1 MVAARIRIKNKEKI
15 VNFRDEY
22 EIQRYLVLGGSLIVR
37 RFTRWSIDR
46 ERDAIT
52 PKPYP
57 KPFLTKLK
65 IQEENKI
72 DIAKTFSKD

>member
-37 RFTRWSIDR
+37 RFTR
-46 ERDAIT
+46 
-52 PKPYP
+52 
-57 KPFLTKLK
+57 
-65 IQEENKI
+65 
-72 DIAKTFSKD
+72 